1 MCVDKSQEFPMNAAF
16 WADVVVAVHVA
27 YVAFVVLAVPAILV
41 GGLLGA
47 EWVRNSWFRNTHL
60 AMIAI
65 VVIQS
70 LCGVTCLLTVWENRL
85 RSMAGQQGYARSFIG
100 QWLHELLFFDV
111 SPGTF
116 AIIYTVFGVLVVGLY
131 VVYRPQWLRRREEIT
146 DK

>member
-1 MCVDKSQEFPMNAAF
+1 MRRRDGQEVNKSQEFPMNAAF

-70 LCGVTCLLTVWENRL
+70 LCGVTCLLTVW
-85 RSMAGQQGYARSFIG
+85 
-100 QWLHELLFFDV
+100 
-111 SPGTF
+111 
-116 AIIYTVFGVLVVGLY
+116 
-131 VVYRPQWLRRREEIT
+131 
-146 DK
+146 